1 MSQTTLE
8 PIEPGTPAQAAQET
22 RMERA
27 RRHAQRVR
35 LYSYATLLVV
45 LLVIVVGLIAA
56 NTRHVKVS
64 WVFGS
69 TRISLVWL
77 VLATAIF
84 SLLLR
89 LVTAAVLPRRR
100 PPAPR

>member
-1 MSQTTLE
+1 
-8 PIEPGTPAQAAQET
+8 
-22 RMERA
+22 MERA

-35 LYSYATLLVV
+35 LYSYAIALVV
-45 LLVIVVGLIAA
+45 LLVVVVGLIAA

-84 SLLLR
+84 SWLLGI
-89 LVTAAVLPRRR
+89 VTATLFRRR
-100 PPAPR
+100 TRAPR